1 LDFYTTDNS
10 RCFGKKTEVLR
21 HDKPFPAF
29 IKTISDLFMARR
41 KEAGLTRQQLS
52 ETAGIATGAGFWG
65 KRCGG
70 AMAEFPANLNSSHF
84 RL

>member
-1 LDFYTTDNS
+1 LAI
-10 RCFGKKTEVLR
+10 KEVLR
-21 HDKPFPAF
+21 HDKPFPAI
-29 IKTISDLFMARR
+29 IKTVGGLLMVRR

-52 ETAGIATGAGFWG
+52 ETAGIAIGAGFWG
-65 KRCGG
+65 KWCGG